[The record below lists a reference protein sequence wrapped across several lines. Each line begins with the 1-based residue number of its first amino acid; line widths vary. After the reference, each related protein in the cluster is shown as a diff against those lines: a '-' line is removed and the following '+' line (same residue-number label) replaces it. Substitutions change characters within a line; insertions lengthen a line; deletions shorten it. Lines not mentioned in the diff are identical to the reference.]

1 MTAAAAAAC
10 VRAWRRDA
18 KQITRAAGGRAQMD
32 VFAQMIRSRNRL
44 MLMGDARAMH
54 TSVLDALRMATF
66 ERR

>member
-1 MTAAAAAAC
+1 
-10 VRAWRRDA
+10 
-18 KQITRAAGGRAQMD
+18 MD